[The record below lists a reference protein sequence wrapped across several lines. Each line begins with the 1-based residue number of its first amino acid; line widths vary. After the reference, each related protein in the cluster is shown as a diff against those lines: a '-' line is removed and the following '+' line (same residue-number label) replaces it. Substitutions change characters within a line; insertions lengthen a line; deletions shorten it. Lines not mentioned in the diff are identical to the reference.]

1 MRDFRSASLESLARE
16 APVRFH
22 CLLAAATRAAGEA
35 RDGGVTR
42 PLSYLEW
49 RFCTH
54 RSTDPFPFQLCRATL
69 LVQRGQSSALR
80 PPMCASYGS
89 SAGDLNSILNRHAL
103 PTTIQWQSAG
113 VASKSAEARIP
124 LPIRAAAPS
133 GARVV
138 IAVAIAVIVITYHHH
153 RVHVCRLDR
162 RCVYWHCGDARTAN
176 NTDCYGSSRCH
187 YDRSHRVS
195 PSLGAC
201 VEPRNP

>member
-1 MRDFRSASLESLARE
+1 MDTPPTSLAEYVHPPSWAMRDFRSASLESLARE

-80 PPMCASYGS
+80 PSMCASYGS
-89 SAGDLNSILNRHAL
+89 SAGDLNTKVSSTGMLCRLLSSGSPRAL
-103 PTTIQWQSAG
+103 PASQQRPESLFQSG
-113 VASKSAEARIP
+113 QLR
-124 LPIRAAAPS
+124 LPGP
-133 GARVV
+133 
-138 IAVAIAVIVITYHHH
+138 
-153 RVHVCRLDR
+153 
-162 RCVYWHCGDARTAN
+162 
-176 NTDCYGSSRCH
+176 
-187 YDRSHRVS
+187 
-195 PSLGAC
+195 
-201 VEPRNP
+201 E